1 MSSVVLTEDQCTYI
15 VNALQSYFYVRMV
28 KEGNEYVWKKPE
40 FITIREVLNIISDA
54 LEESYND
61 NHNEYTG

>member
-1 MSSVVLTEDQCTYI
+1 MGSVILTEDQCTYI

-28 KEGNEYVWKKPE
+28 KEGDDYAWKKPT
-40 FITIREVLNIISDA
+40 FITIREIFDIISNA

-61 NHNEYTG
+61 NRDD

>member
-40 FITIREVLNIISDA
+40 FITIREVLNVISDA

-61 NHNEYTG
+61 NRYEHMG